1 MRHPGCREVKE
12 KLMLKRCIH
21 ILSLTCVLLMLS
33 PAILFLFHLPPARAE
48 TLEDKVKE
56 FTLKNGMRFLVVERH
71 EAPVVMCAVAF
82 DVGAANDW
90 PSMSGV
96 SHLLEHMLFKGTR
109 QIGTT
114 NYIKEIPYIRK
125 TDELGERTIAL
136 RKEIGEWRFALFKE
150 YERQVIAGFSE
161 DEKKLIGTDQN
172 KQITLFVEKVRAMP
186 TLPAAL
192 ASTPYLI
199 ADRGKNFLDR
209 YLEYRLAW
217 GEIKRL
223 LDRQR
228 RYIVTD
234 ELTELYTKNG
244 ADFWNAFTSYDYTLY
259 FVYLPA
265 NRLSLWMTLE
275 SDRMEHPIF
284 REFWSERDVVMEE
297 RRLGENDPD
306 DVLREAFFSVAFSA
320 SPYKTPIVGWMSDIL
335 AIDRERLTAYH
346 RVYYAPNNAV
356 AVIVGD
362 VDLKTIKKMAQEYFE
377 PIPAQ
382 QAPPAVETREP
393 AQAGERRVVVEHT
406 ANPQLMIGYHKP
418 AYPHPDDVVLEVLS
432 RILAVGRLSRLYKT
446 VYEKKKLTAGPPW
459 AYSGPGNR
467 YDNLL
472 IIGAEPRH
480 PHTLEQVEAAIY
492 EEIEQLKREPVT
504 ERELQR
510 IKNQYEAWLIRR
522 MDSNI
527 TIAFQLAYA
536 QSTKGDYRAILN
548 KVEMIKKVSAADVME
563 AAKRYL
569 IERNRTVGY
578 RIQVQKEANKDAR

>member
-1 MRHPGCREVKE
+1 MI
-12 KLMLKRCIH
+12 KRYSR
-21 ILSLTCVLLMLS
+21 ILGLTCMLLMLF
-33 PAILFLFHLPPARAE
+33 PAILFLSPLPLAHAE

-82 DVGAANDW
+82 DVGSANDW

-114 NYIKEIPYIRK
+114 NYTKEIPYIRK

-136 RKEIGEWRFALFKE
+136 RKEIGEWRFTIFQAF
-150 YERQVIAGFSE
+150 EREVIASFSE
-161 DEKKLIGTDQN
+161 DEKKLIGTDQY
-172 KQITLFVEKVRAMP
+172 KQIKLFVEKVRAMP
-186 TLPAAL
+186 TLPATL

-223 LDRQR
+223 LAEQR
-228 RYIVTD
+228 RYIVKN

-244 ADFWNAFTSYDYTLY
+244 ADFWNAFTAEDYTLY

-265 NRLSLWMTLE
+265 NRLPLWMTME
-275 SDRMEHPIF
+275 SDRMANPVF

-320 SPYKTPIVGWMSDIL
+320 SPYKTPIVGWMSDL
-335 AIDRERLTAYH
+335 VAMDRKRLIEYH
-346 RVYYAPNNAV
+346 HAYYAPNNTV
-356 AVIVGD
+356 AAIVGD
-362 VDLKTIKKMAQEYFE
+362 VDLKTVKKMAQEYFE

-382 QAPPAVETREP
+382 LAPSAVETREP

-418 AYPHPDDVVLEVLS
+418 AYPHPDDAVLDVLS
-432 RILAVGRLSRLYKT
+432 RILAAGCLSRLYKT

-459 AYSGPGNR
+459 AYCGPGSR
-467 YDNLL
+467 YDNLF

-480 PHTLEQVEAAIY
+480 PHTLEEVEAAIY
-492 EEIEQLKREPVT
+492 EEIEQLKREPVS

-522 MDSNI
+522 MGSNI
-527 TIAFQLAYA
+527 TSAFQLAYT

-578 RIQVQKEANKDAR
+578 RIQVKKEANKDAR

>member
-1 MRHPGCREVKE
+1 V
-12 KLMLKRCIH
+12 
-21 ILSLTCVLLMLS
+21 ILL
-33 PAILFLFHLPPARAE
+33 AILCLCFQTAVYAQ
-48 TLEDKVKE
+48 TLEDRVKE

-71 EAPVVMCAVAF
+71 EAPVVMSAIAF
-82 DVGAANDW
+82 DVGSANDW

-114 NYIKEIPYIRK
+114 NYTKEIPYIRK

-136 RKEIGEWRFALFKE
+136 RKEIGEWRFKQFQAF
-150 YERQVIAGFSE
+150 ERQSVAAFSDE
-161 DEKKLIGTDQN
+161 EKKLIGTDQY
-172 KQITLFVEKVRAMP
+172 KQIKLFVEKVRAMP
-186 TLPAAL
+186 TLPAML

-217 GEIKRL
+217 GEIKLL

-244 ADFWNAFTSYDYTLY
+244 ADDWNAFTSYDYTMY

-265 NRLSLWMTLE
+265 NKIELWMTME
-275 SDRMEHPIF
+275 SDRMANPVF
-284 REFWSERDVVMEE
+284 REFWPERDVVMEE

-320 SPYKTPIVGWMSDIL
+320 SPYKQPIIGWMSDIL
-335 AIDRERLTAYH
+335 AIDRKQLTAYH

-382 QAPPAVETREP
+382 PAPPAVETREP
-393 AQAGERRVVVEHT
+393 AQIGERRVVVEHT

-418 AYPHPDDVVLEVLS
+418 GYPHPDDSTFQVLI
-432 RILAVGRLSRLYKT
+432 RILASGRLSRLYKT

-459 AYSGPGNR
+459 AYCGPGSR
-467 YDNLL
+467 YDNLM

-480 PHTLEQVEAAIY
+480 PHTLEQIEAAIY
-492 EEIEQLKREPVT
+492 EEIERLKKEPVAD
-504 ERELQR
+504 RELQR
-510 IKNQYEAWLIRR
+510 IKNQYEAWMIRR
-522 MDSNI
+522 MGAN
-527 TIAFQLAYA
+527 TWIAFQLAYN
-536 QSTKGDYRAILN
+536 QMTRGDYRAILN
-548 KVEMIKKVSAADVME
+548 QVEMIKKVSAADVME
-563 AAKRYL
+563 AAKQYL